1 MSIPPDTDA
10 KLLGGIDYANF
21 NELLD
26 TVSLEIK
33 TNQVDSNSTVQFRA
47 SEEEDIVDEVTQ
59 TPDNTDLLTKGRLV
73 VVRINIPSGSSD
85 SDISIYQSENFDEI
99 NQVVRIEG
107 LDQADSPEAFN
118 LNGAFGVPFLNKQGD
133 NQLYIQIDENSG
145 IATKYELDI
154 YWYNI

>member
-1 MSIPPDTDA
+1 MSIPPDKDA

-33 TNQVDSNSTVQFRA
+33 TNQVDSNSTVQFTA

-59 TPDNTDLLTKGRLV
+59 TPDNADLLTKGRLV
-73 VVRINIPSGSSD
+73 VIRVNIPSGSSD